1 MDAGRDEPRIVLQ
14 SSGAGGSTS
23 FEDAYL
29 ARYLGYPLVEGGDL
43 AVRDDRLWLKTLG
56 GLVPLDVVLR
66 RVADRDCDPLELDPA
81 ALEGT
86 PGLVQ
91 VVRRGRVAIA
101 NGLGSGLVESPALAE
116 YLPAVSRRLLGE
128 DLVLGGPRS
137 WWCGDPAN
145 LALVSLSPAIA
156 MGAARLRARYR
167 LRLPDA
173 IQLATALHGGAV
185 ALVSHDND
193 FAGCSELPV
202 LTACS

>member
-1 MDAGRDEPRIVLQ
+1 MALQPLDLEALPPDSLIAIDSAPLIYWLEEHHRWGGAYAGLLEGIAEGRWRGQISTITLAEVLTGPLSQ
-14 SSGAGGSTS
+14 GR
-23 FEDAYL
+23 EQ
-29 ARYLGYPLVEGGDL
+29 LVE
-43 AVRDDRLWLKTLG
+43 RY
-56 GLVPLDVVLR
+56 
-66 RVADRDCDPLELDPA
+66 E
-81 ALEGT
+81 
-86 PGLVQ
+86 
-91 VVRRGRVAIA
+91 AI
-101 NGLGSGLVESPALAE
+101 L
-116 YLPAVSRRLLGE
+116 
-128 DLVLGGPRS
+128 
-137 WWCGDPAN
+137 GDPAN